1 MSRCGTLVLSVLLSG
16 LLASLPLQAKEGDK
30 PSGPPGIQLA
40 ILLDTSNSMDG
51 LINQAR
57 THLWK
62 MVNEFASAKR
72 GGQSPE
78 LHVALYEYGK
88 ASLHPEGGF
97 IRQVVPFTT
106 DLDNVSK
113 ELFALTTNGGD
124 EYCGWVIEKA
134 VADLKWSDNARD
146 LKCIFIAGNEPFTQ
160 GPKDFRKSC
169 KAAADKGITVSTIHC
184 GDNNEGQRTGWAEGA
199 KLADGTYVSINQ
211 NEVLPLVVSP
221 QDKELEQ
228 LSADLNK
235 TYIPYGNADK
245 RRGLALNQAAQDSNA
260 AKAAPGAAQLR
271 ASVKASGLY
280 RNAEWDLVDGLKEGV
295 IKKLED
301 IKEDELP
308 EELKKLKPEE
318 RKAYVEKKSAE
329 RKDVQ
334 EKIKSLSQAR
344 EEHVN
349 AELKKLRAG
358 GTNTLDKAIIDAVRA
373 QARTKEFEF
382 AK

>member
-1 MSRCGTLVLSVLLSG
+1 MSRFGQIWSCL
-16 LLASLPLQAKEGDK
+16 LLAGLITWLPLRASAQDK
-30 PSGPPGIQLA
+30 PAAKPQIQIA

-62 MVNEFASAKR
+62 VVNEFASAKR

-88 ASLHPEGGF
+88 SSLPAEGGF
-97 IRQVVPFTT
+97 IRQVTPFTT

-113 ELFALTTNGGD
+113 ELFALTTNGGE

-134 VADLKWSDNARD
+134 VADLKWSDHAKD
-146 LKCIFIAGNEPFTQ
+146 LKCIFIAGNEPFSQ

-184 GDNNEGQRTGWAEGA
+184 GDNSEGLRSGWAEGA

-211 NEVLPLVVSP
+211 NEVLPLVASP

-235 TYIPYGNADK
+235 TYIPYGRADK
-245 RRGLALNQAAQDSNA
+245 RRELAVNQAAQDANA
-260 AKAAPGAAQLR
+260 SRSAPGAAQLR

-295 IKKLED
+295 VKKLED
-301 IKEDELP
+301 VKEEDLP

-318 RKAYVEKKSAE
+318 RQAYVEKKAAE

-334 EKIKSLSQAR
+334 EKIKTLSQAR

-358 GTNTLDKAIIDAVRA
+358 EGNTLDRAIIEAVRA